1 MEQEDKDQ
9 DVLAIWQTCVEM
21 ANGVSQRRD
30 TMNNLFVTLNIAVI
44 AAVSWMW
51 DVKTVFLCV
60 AGLVICVVWLLYINN
75 FKRLNA
81 AKFRVI
87 YDLEERLGVT
97 PFKDEWDILKKTKRY
112 LEGTKLER
120 ILPIAFALGYAVVF
134 VILICKNRR
143 FICTIYLSVTRGHT
157 PTSMIG

>member
-134 VILICKNRR
+134 LILICTK
-143 FICTIYLSVTRGHT
+143 
-157 PTSMIG
+157 

>member
-60 AGLVICVVWLLYINN
+60 AGLVICAVWLLYINN

-134 VILICKNRR
+134 VILICTK
-143 FICTIYLSVTRGHT
+143 
-157 PTSMIG
+157 

>member
-112 LEGTKLER
+112 LEGTK
-120 ILPIAFALGYAVVF
+120 
-134 VILICKNRR
+134 
-143 FICTIYLSVTRGHT
+143 
-157 PTSMIG
+157 

>member
-1 MEQEDKDQ
+1 MEQEDKKQ

-75 FKRLNA
+75 FKRLKT

-134 VILICKNRR
+134 VILICTK
-143 FICTIYLSVTRGHT
+143 
-157 PTSMIG
+157 

>member
-1 MEQEDKDQ
+1 MEQEDKKQ

-75 FKRLNA
+75 FKRLNT

-97 PFKDEWDILKKTKRY
+97 PFKDEWDIMKKTKRY

-134 VILICKNRR
+134 VILICTK
-143 FICTIYLSVTRGHT
+143 
-157 PTSMIG
+157 

>member
-1 MEQEDKDQ
+1 MEQEDKKQ

-51 DVKTVFLCV
+51 DVKTVFLCA

-75 FKRLNA
+75 FKRLNT

-134 VILICKNRR
+134 VILICIK
-143 FICTIYLSVTRGHT
+143 
-157 PTSMIG
+157 

>member
-87 YDLEERLGVT
+87 YDLEKRLGVT

-134 VILICKNRR
+134 VILICTK
-143 FICTIYLSVTRGHT
+143 
-157 PTSMIG
+157 

>member
-1 MEQEDKDQ
+1 MEQEDKEQ
-9 DVLAIWQTCVEM
+9 DVLVIWQTCVEM

-75 FKRLNA
+75 FKRLNT

-87 YDLEERLGVT
+87 YDLEERLGVN

-134 VILICKNRR
+134 VILICTK
-143 FICTIYLSVTRGHT
+143 
-157 PTSMIG
+157 

>member
-30 TMNNLFVTLNIAVI
+30 TMNNLFFTLNIAVI

-134 VILICKNRR
+134 VILICTK
-143 FICTIYLSVTRGHT
+143 
-157 PTSMIG
+157 

>member
-87 YDLEERLGVT
+87 YDLKERLGVT

-134 VILICKNRR
+134 VILICTK
-143 FICTIYLSVTRGHT
+143 
-157 PTSMIG
+157 

>member
-1 MEQEDKDQ
+1 MEQEDKKQ

-30 TMNNLFVTLNIAVI
+30 TMNNLFVTLNIAVT

-75 FKRLNA
+75 FKRLNT

-134 VILICKNRR
+134 VILICTK
-143 FICTIYLSVTRGHT
+143 
-157 PTSMIG
+157 

>member
-1 MEQEDKDQ
+1 MEQEDKKQ

-75 FKRLNA
+75 FKRLNT

-97 PFKDEWDILKKTKRY
+97 PFKDEWDILKKTKHY

-134 VILICKNRR
+134 VILICTK
-143 FICTIYLSVTRGHT
+143 
-157 PTSMIG
+157 

>member
-21 ANGVSQRRD
+21 PNGVSQRRD

-134 VILICKNRR
+134 VILICTK
-143 FICTIYLSVTRGHT
+143 
-157 PTSMIG
+157 

>member
-1 MEQEDKDQ
+1 MEQEDKKQ

-75 FKRLNA
+75 FKRLNT

-97 PFKDEWDILKKTKRY
+97 PFKDEWDILNKTKRY

-134 VILICKNRR
+134 VILICTK
-143 FICTIYLSVTRGHT
+143 
-157 PTSMIG
+157 

>member
-1 MEQEDKDQ
+1 MEQEDKKR

-75 FKRLNA
+75 FKRLNT

-134 VILICKNRR
+134 VILICTK
-143 FICTIYLSVTRGHT
+143 
-157 PTSMIG
+157 

>member
-1 MEQEDKDQ
+1 MEQEDKKQ

-75 FKRLNA
+75 FKRLNT
-81 AKFRVI
+81 AKFQVI

-97 PFKDEWDILKKTKRY
+97 PFKDEWAILKKTKRY

-134 VILICKNRR
+134 VILICTK
-143 FICTIYLSVTRGHT
+143 
-157 PTSMIG
+157 

>member
-1 MEQEDKDQ
+1 MEQEDKKQ

-44 AAVSWMW
+44 AAISWMW

-75 FKRLNA
+75 FKRLNT

-120 ILPIAFALGYAVVF
+120 ILPIAFALGYAIVL
-134 VILICKNRR
+134 VILICTK
-143 FICTIYLSVTRGHT
+143 
-157 PTSMIG
+157 

>member
-1 MEQEDKDQ
+1 MEQEDNDQ

-134 VILICKNRR
+134 VILICTK
-143 FICTIYLSVTRGHT
+143 
-157 PTSMIG
+157 

>member
-1 MEQEDKDQ
+1 MEQEDKKQ

-75 FKRLNA
+75 FKRLNT

-112 LEGTKLER
+112 IEGTKLER

-134 VILICKNRR
+134 VILICTK
-143 FICTIYLSVTRGHT
+143 
-157 PTSMIG
+157 

>member
-1 MEQEDKDQ
+1 MTESQTATKKQ
-9 DVLAIWQTCVEM
+9 DVLVIWQTCVEM

-75 FKRLNA
+75 FKRLNT
-81 AKFRVI
+81 AKFQVI

-134 VILICKNRR
+134 VILICTK
-143 FICTIYLSVTRGHT
+143 
-157 PTSMIG
+157 

>member
-21 ANGVSQRRD
+21 ANGVNQRRD

-134 VILICKNRR
+134 VILICTK
-143 FICTIYLSVTRGHT
+143 
-157 PTSMIG
+157 

>member
-1 MEQEDKDQ
+1 MEQEDKKQ

-134 VILICKNRR
+134 VILICTK
-143 FICTIYLSVTRGHT
+143 
-157 PTSMIG
+157 

>member
-1 MEQEDKDQ
+1 MEQEDKKQ

-75 FKRLNA
+75 FKRLNT

-112 LEGTKLER
+112 REGTKLER

-134 VILICKNRR
+134 VILICTK
-143 FICTIYLSVTRGHT
+143 
-157 PTSMIG
+157 

>member
-9 DVLAIWQTCVEM
+9 DVLAIWQTSVEM

-120 ILPIAFALGYAVVF
+120 ILPIAFALRYAVVF
-134 VILICKNRR
+134 VILICTK
-143 FICTIYLSVTRGHT
+143 
-157 PTSMIG
+157 

>member
-1 MEQEDKDQ
+1 MEQEDKKQ

-75 FKRLNA
+75 FKRLNT

-120 ILPIAFALGYAVVF
+120 ILPIAFALGYAVIF
-134 VILICKNRR
+134 VILICTK
-143 FICTIYLSVTRGHT
+143 
-157 PTSMIG
+157 

>member
-120 ILPIAFALGYAVVF
+120 ILPSAFALGYAVVF
-134 VILICKNRR
+134 VILICTK
-143 FICTIYLSVTRGHT
+143 
-157 PTSMIG
+157 

>member
-97 PFKDEWDILKKTKRY
+97 PFKDEWDILRKTKRY

-134 VILICKNRR
+134 VILICTK
-143 FICTIYLSVTRGHT
+143 
-157 PTSMIG
+157 

>member
-1 MEQEDKDQ
+1 MEQEDKQQ

-75 FKRLNA
+75 FKRLNT

-134 VILICKNRR
+134 VILICTK
-143 FICTIYLSVTRGHT
+143 
-157 PTSMIG
+157 

>member
-1 MEQEDKDQ
+1 MEQEDKKQ

-75 FKRLNA
+75 FKRLNT

-97 PFKDEWDILKKTKRY
+97 PFKDDWDILKKTKRY

-134 VILICKNRR
+134 VILICTK
-143 FICTIYLSVTRGHT
+143 
-157 PTSMIG
+157 

>member
-51 DVKTVFLCV
+51 DVKMVFLCV

-134 VILICKNRR
+134 VILICTK
-143 FICTIYLSVTRGHT
+143 
-157 PTSMIG
+157 

>member
-120 ILPIAFALGYAVVF
+120 ILPIAFALGDAVVF
-134 VILICKNRR
+134 VILICTK
-143 FICTIYLSVTRGHT
+143 
-157 PTSMIG
+157 

>member
-1 MEQEDKDQ
+1 MEQEDKKQ

-51 DVKTVFLCV
+51 DVKTVFLCA

-75 FKRLNA
+75 FKRLNT

-134 VILICKNRR
+134 VILIC
-143 FICTIYLSVTRGHT
+143 I
-157 PTSMIG
+157 

>member
-1 MEQEDKDQ
+1 MEQEDKKQ

-75 FKRLNA
+75 FKRLNT

-87 YDLEERLGVT
+87 YDLEERLGVA

-120 ILPIAFALGYAVVF
+120 ILPIAFAVGYAVVF
-134 VILICKNRR
+134 VILICTK
-143 FICTIYLSVTRGHT
+143 
-157 PTSMIG
+157 

>member
-97 PFKDEWDILKKTKRY
+97 PFKDERDILKKTKRY

-134 VILICKNRR
+134 VILICTK
-143 FICTIYLSVTRGHT
+143 
-157 PTSMIG
+157 

>member
-1 MEQEDKDQ
+1 MEQEDKKQ

-75 FKRLNA
+75 FKRLNT

-87 YDLEERLGVT
+87 YDLEDRLGVT

-120 ILPIAFALGYAVVF
+120 ILPIAFALGYAVVI
-134 VILICKNRR
+134 VILICTK
-143 FICTIYLSVTRGHT
+143 
-157 PTSMIG
+157 